1 MTPDQ
6 DLPNPICEQRDA
18 PLPAPVVTGGTLRR
32 FCSDGCRQ
40 AAYRA
45 RRYDAETASITGDAE
60 AELAATLEAER
71 IDGEINQASFSPGP
85 PVPPSRDCWSG
96 R

>member
-18 PLPAPVVTGGTLRR
+18 PLPAPVVTGGTPRR

-45 RRYDAETASITGDAE
+45 RRYDAETASITGNTE
-60 AELAATLEAER
+60 WELAATLEAER
-71 IDGEINQASFSPGP
+71 IDDEINQSYFSTGP
-85 PVPPSRDCWSG
+85 PVPPSRDWWSG

>member
-1 MTPDQ
+1 MTPEQ
-6 DLPNPICEQRDA
+6 DLPSTICEQCDA
-18 PLPAPVVTGGTLRR
+18 PLPAPVVTGGTPRR

-60 AELAATLEAER
+60 GELVATLEAER
-71 IDGEINQASFSPGP
+71 IDAEINQSYFSTGP
-85 PVPPSRDCWSG
+85 PVPPSRDWWSG

>member
-6 DLPNPICEQRDA
+6 DLPNAICEQCDG
-18 PLPAPVVTGGTLRR
+18 PLPDPVVTGGTPRR
-32 FCSDGCRQ
+32 FCSDACRQ
-40 AAYRA
+40 GAYRA

-60 AELAATLEAER
+60 WELAATIEAEA
-71 IDGEINQASFSPGP
+71 IDEEINQSYFGTGP
-85 PVPPSRDCWSG
+85 SVGPSRDWHAG